1 VPAELIRDLDRRDG
15 WLLKVAGVA
24 QSYVDLTD
32 PTHLEFEYMRWLGDV
47 VDLIAPAGEPIAA
60 VHVGGGACTL
70 ARYVA
75 ATRPGSRQLA
85 YEPDGQILE
94 LVRTKLR
101 LQAVRGLRVRVV
113 DGAVGL
119 PRLRPASNDL
129 VVTDAFDGW
138 AMPARLRTVRF
149 AAAVARVLRPGGVY
163 AVNVADGRRLAF
175 ARAEAATLAEV
186 FRHVAVIGEPGVLRG
201 RRFGNLVLAASSR
214 KLPVAALAR
223 RAARVVGM
231 ARVVAG
237 PDLAGFIGAAR
248 PVLSGENLAQP
259 APPAALLVRR

>member
-1 VPAELIRDLDRRDG
+1 MPAELIRDLDRRDG
-15 WLLKVAGVA
+15 WLLKVDGVA
-24 QSYVDLTD
+24 QSYVDLDD

-47 VDLIAPAGEPIAA
+47 VDLLAPPGRAVDA

-75 ATRPGSRQLA
+75 ATRPGSRQLV
-85 YEPDGQILE
+85 YEPDEGILGLARQE
-94 LVRTKLR
+94 LR
-101 LQAVRGLRVRVV
+101 LRSVRGLRVRVV

-138 AMPARLRTVRF
+138 AMPARLRTVGF
-149 AAAVARVLRPGGVY
+149 AAAAARVLRPAGVY

-175 ARAEAATLAEV
+175 ARAEAATLAEA

-201 RRFGNLVLAASSR
+201 RRFGNLVLVASPR
-214 KLPVAALAR
+214 RLPVAALAQ

-237 PDLAGFIGAAR
+237 SDLPEFIRDAR
-248 PVLSGENLAQP
+248 PVYSGEDLAQP
-259 APPAALLVRR
+259 APPAAVFSR